1 MKKLFSISVFFLLL
15 TLAIFPQPW
24 QLQTTN
30 VPSNAIAAPFSP
42 VNDNICWASWS
53 TSWSGPE
60 YLNGYCRTTDGGT
73 SWMCDTIPET
83 EGGLIWGIEA
93 LDANTAYIAVET
105 WALGGMQGIYK
116 TTDGG
121 TTWQK
126 HQTAYVNSP
135 LGPGYIH
142 FFDSSNGVAFG
153 EVNPSISCVEIYT
166 TTNGGTDWNLVPP
179 ANIPPSTAAQEF
191 MQPVEIAIY
200 GDCIWVPNVS
210 SSGPRFYKSTDRGY
224 NWTAIDLPG
233 TNQDYVMFPAFQ
245 DANTGL
251 RVVWTYTPSYAII
264 EKTTDGGTTWNTI
277 PGPYAGC
284 VPLNVCYVP
293 GTQSAYVITGCT
305 NVNGYANGSA
315 YTLDG
320 GNTWTTLDNGNYCYT
335 IFESASVGWGTD
347 WTTNNFYKYVGPPL
361 PLPVEL
367 TSFTATANHKEAI
380 LKWTTATELNNL
392 GFELQRRST
401 ENEFVTIGFV
411 KGEGTTT
418 SKKEYS
424 YIDKELDN
432 GKYSYRLK
440 QIDFSGMYNYSD
452 VIEVDVRSVDEYA
465 LEQNYPNPFNPTT
478 TIGFGVLEKSNVRIT
493 ILNSIGEEVA
503 TILNEERES
512 GYYQVEFNAV
522 NLPSGVYFYRLKA
535 GNFVQTKKMIL
546 MK

>member
-1 MKKLFSISVFFLLL
+1 MKNLVILLFFFILLAS
-15 TLAIFPQPW
+15 TIFPQPW
-24 QLQTTN
+24 QLQITN
-30 VPSNAIAAPFSP
+30 IPSTATAFPFSP
-42 VNDNICWASWS
+42 VNDNVCWASWATGWNS
-53 TSWSGPE
+53 AE
-60 YLNGYCRTTDGGT
+60 AINGYLRTTDGGT
-73 SWMCDTIPET
+73 TWTGDTIAAT
-83 EGGLIWGIEA
+83 ENGMIWWIEA

-105 WALGGMQGIYK
+105 WSAAGMQGIYK

-121 TTWQK
+121 ATWQK
-126 HQTAYVNSP
+126 HPAAYSSSGY
-135 LGPGYIH
+135 GPGYIH
-142 FFDSSNGVAFG
+142 FFDNNNGVAVG
-153 EVNPSISCVEIYT
+153 EVDPSTSCLEIYT
-166 TTNGGTDWNLVPP
+166 TTNGGIDWNLVPSS
-179 ANIPPSTAAQEF
+179 NIPPSITTEF
-191 MQPVEIAIY
+191 MQPVEVAEV
-200 GDCIWVPNVS
+200 GDIIWVPTVS
-210 SSGPRFYKSTDRGY
+210 SNGPRFYKSTNKGY
-224 NWTAIDLPG
+224 NWTLLDLPS

-284 VPLNVCYVP
+284 IPLNVSYVP
-293 GTQSAYVITGCT
+293 GTSSAYVITGCM

-320 GNTWTTLDNGNYCYT
+320 GTTWTTLDNGNYCYT

-367 TSFTATANHKEAI
+367 TSFTATANHKEAV
-380 LKWTTATELNNL
+380 LKWSTATELNNN
-392 GFELQRRST
+392 GFEVQRKIG
-401 ENEFVTIGFV
+401 EQEFATIGFV

-424 YIDKELDN
+424 YTDKNLDD

-440 QIDFSGMYNYSD
+440 QIDFSGKYNYSD
-452 VIEVDVRSVDEYA
+452 VIEVDIRGVDEYA

-478 TIGFGVLEKSNVRIT
+478 MIGFGVREKSNVRIT
-493 ILNSIGEEVA
+493 ILNSIGEELAVV
-503 TILNEERES
+503 LNEEKEP
-512 GYYQVEFNAV
+512 GYHQIEFNAAH
-522 NLPSGVYFYRLKA
+522 LPSGVYFYRIQA